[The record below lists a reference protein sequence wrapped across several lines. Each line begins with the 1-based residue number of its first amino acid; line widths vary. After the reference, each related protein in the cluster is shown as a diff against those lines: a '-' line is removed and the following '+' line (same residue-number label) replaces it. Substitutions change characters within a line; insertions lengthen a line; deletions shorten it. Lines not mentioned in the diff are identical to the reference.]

1 MTQPTIEAA
10 RDAPLVHGKFGSSLS
25 LNCHGAEIAL
35 RAAARVI
42 LEAEP
47 SEAEIEAF
55 AVCAYGPGWDGRWHP
70 HAVKAEK
77 LKIRDCLKARDSAK
91 AKEMG
96 L

>member
-1 MTQPTIEAA
+1 MTHPTIEAMEDAYYAA
-10 RDAPLVHGKFGSSLS
+10 RETDRPMIS
-25 LNCHGAEIAL
+25 
-35 RAAARVI
+35 AARVI
-42 LEAEP
+42 LVAEP

-77 LKIRDCLKARDSAK
+77 LKIRDCLKAANAAR
-91 AKEMG
+91 AKETG